1 MTPDAIAPL
10 CFLAAG
16 LLVVAG
22 VAKLVRPR
30 ATAQAMVD
38 AGLPGSD
45 LLARGVGLAEVT
57 AGTWALVAPAT
68 GGAVALAVV
77 YLAFAGFL
85 GYVLRTHPDAGSCGC
100 AGAKAVPPSLLHMGL
115 DLVAAGSAIAYALAG
130 GPGAATWLRS
140 LGWGAVPVAAGLGLA
155 GWLAVVVVTEVPTA
169 WRAWVPPAH
178 QEETPHHHGD
188 DHVRA
193 DEALAH
199 SGIGP
204 GHPSLW
210 PGLEP
215 EEIAG

>member
-10 CFLAAG
+10 CLLAAG
-16 LLVVAG
+16 LLIVAG
-22 VAKLVRPR
+22 VAKLARPR
-30 ATAQAMVD
+30 AAAQAMLD

-45 LLARGVGLAEVT
+45 LLARGVGLAEVS
-57 AGTWALVAPAT
+57 AGTWALVAPAA

-85 GYVLRTHPDAGSCGC
+85 GYMLRAHPDAGSCGC
-100 AGAKAVPPSLLHMGL
+100 AGAKAVPPSLLHLGL
-115 DLVAAGSAIAYALAG
+115 DLVAAGSAVAYALAQ
-130 GPGAATWLRS
+130 GPGAVTWLRS

-178 QEETPHHHGD
+178 QEETPHRHGD

-204 GHPSLW
+204 RHPSLW

-215 EEIAG
+215 EEITG

>member
-22 VAKLVRPR
+22 AAKFARPR

-45 LLARGVGLAEVT
+45 LLARGVGLAEIT
-57 AGTWALVAPAT
+57 AGTWALVAPAA
-68 GGAVALAVV
+68 GGAVALTVV

-100 AGAKAVPPSLLHMGL
+100 AGAKAVPPSLLHLGL
-115 DLVAAGSAIAYALAG
+115 DLAAAASGVAYALGA

-140 LGWGAVPVAAGLGLA
+140 IGWGAVPVAAGLAFA
-155 GWLAVVVVTEVPTA
+155 GWLAVVIVTEAPA
-169 WRAWVPPAH
+169 AFRSWVPPAH
-178 QEETPHHHGD
+178 QEETPHRHGD

-193 DEALAH
+193 DEALAL